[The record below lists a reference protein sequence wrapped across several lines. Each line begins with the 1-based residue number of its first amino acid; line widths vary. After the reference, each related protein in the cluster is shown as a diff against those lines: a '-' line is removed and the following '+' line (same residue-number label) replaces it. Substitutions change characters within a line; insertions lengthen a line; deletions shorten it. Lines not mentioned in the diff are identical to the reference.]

1 MSGSASRASIYEKM
15 LLRNKNTN
23 KEASLV
29 GKVVSFNY
37 FESVYSPEITAN
49 LIFLDA
55 SGSIKAD
62 KEQDVQERSGTIKS
76 SLPIVGDEDLEVL
89 IRSKFGKLDFTRKP
103 LRVNTAPTIS
113 IDANRQTVFLS
124 FVSKF

>member
-62 KEQDVQERSGTIKS
+62 KEQEFKRD
-76 SLPIVGDEDLEVL
+76 
-89 IRSKFGKLDFTRKP
+89 
-103 LRVNTAPTIS
+103 
-113 IDANRQTVFLS
+113 
-124 FVSKF
+124 